1 MSKNNSFS
9 SSQNSNPAEENNS
22 SFDDDLQK
30 ENLIE
35 KLVNKNA
42 ESSNLKNLYE
52 NIGTRVS
59 KLREINDEYEKKIL
73 EQENEIKL
81 LDERIKKKKD
91 LLEKDMRGQGK
102 SKENIKLHDS
112 QWVNDLY
119 NELLEK
125 NEISM
130 QINQNHI
137 QNDPLL
143 KKTYQQK
150 ENELSQLKTHLN
162 NLIKKT
168 NHIKNEI
175 DVLRKENNKHKNNLD
190 LILEKKDKQN
200 KEMNK
205 ISEEAN
211 KYLAKKGKI
220 NEELI
225 KLNKKI
231 DNEKIEHESKMQELN
246 KMIDNT
252 KKIKEFHET
261 LAYEKFSNNNKK
273 KDNIKNI
280 ININNNENNE
290 NNNNNIQNEKPAS
303 KMEEEKQKLK
313 ELENELFRTKKRTVH
328 LNISKLIL
336 LKKQSQLNEI
346 IEKVKQETGID
357 NLDKLSSDLQL
368 STKTNSLF
376 ENDLNTLHKQ
386 KEELENNI
394 QLKKQEIQEANSI
407 LNDTTKKKEEYE
419 KKLKDELKNEEEKKI
434 LLNKRLYALNRM
446 IDLMSKGFKNI
457 CEKLNF
463 FDKNLTFD
471 SETSEGTLTK
481 CMDFLERKII
491 EIIQLNTDPLKE
503 TNVSENEENKNMI
516 VIQKIR
522 DGMNHEEH
530 EKLFEKIKPNSN
542 NFSLREIKQLSKDMV
557 NAYMKEYDK
566 I

>member
-1 MSKNNSFS
+1 
-9 SSQNSNPAEENNS
+9 
-22 SFDDDLQK
+22 
-30 ENLIE
+30 
-35 KLVNKNA
+35 
-42 ESSNLKNLYE
+42 
-52 NIGTRVS
+52 VS
-59 KLREINDEYEKKIL
+59 KLREINDEYEKKIRD
-73 EQENEIKL
+73 QENEIKL

-91 LLEKDMRGQGK
+91 LLDKDMRGQGK
-102 SKENIKLHDS
+102 SKDNIKLHDS

-162 NLIKKT
+162 NLVKKT

-211 KYLAKKGKI
+211 KYLAKKGTI

-231 DNEKIEHESKMQELN
+231 DAEKTEHESKMQELN

-261 LAYEKFSNNNKK
+261 LAFEKFSNNSKK
-273 KDNIKNI
+273 KDNIKNF
-280 ININNNENNE
+280 INNNIINDNN
-290 NNNNNIQNEKPAS
+290 QSEKPAS

-313 ELENELFRTKKRTVH
+313 ELENELLRTKKRTVH

-336 LKKQSQLNEI
+336 LKKQAQLNEI
-346 IEKVKQETGID
+346 IDKVKQETGID

-376 ENDLNTLHKQ
+376 ESDLNTLHKQ

-394 QLKKQEIQEANSI
+394 QI
-407 LNDTTKKKEEYE
+407 KKKR
-419 KKLKDELKNEEEKKI
+419 NSRRVF
-434 LLNKRLYALNRM
+434 NFKRHHN
-446 IDLMSKGFKNI
+446 
-457 CEKLNF
+457 
-463 FDKNLTFD
+463 
-471 SETSEGTLTK
+471 
-481 CMDFLERKII
+481 
-491 EIIQLNTDPLKE
+491 
-503 TNVSENEENKNMI
+503 
-516 VIQKIR
+516 QKR
-522 DGMNHEEH
+522 GLQ
-530 EKLFEKIKPNSN
+530 K
-542 NFSLREIKQLSKDMV
+542 
-557 NAYMKEYDK
+557 
-566 I
+566 

>member
-9 SSQNSNPAEENNS
+9 SSQNSNQEDNNS

-30 ENLIE
+30 VNLIE

-59 KLREINDEYEKKIL
+59 KLREINDEYEKKIRD
-73 EQENEIKL
+73 QENEIKL

-91 LLEKDMRGQGK
+91 LLDKDMRGQGK
-102 SKENIKLHDS
+102 SKDNIKLHDS

-162 NLIKKT
+162 NLVKKT

-211 KYLAKKGKI
+211 KYLAKKGTI

-231 DNEKIEHESKMQELN
+231 DAEKTEHESKMQELN

-261 LAYEKFSNNNKK
+261 LAFEKFSNNSKK
-273 KDNIKNI
+273 KDNIKNF
-280 ININNNENNE
+280 INNNIINDNN
-290 NNNNNIQNEKPAS
+290 QTEKPAS

-313 ELENELFRTKKRTVH
+313 ELENELLRTKKRTVH

-336 LKKQSQLNEI
+336 LKKQAQLNEI
-346 IEKVKQETGID
+346 IDKVKQETGID

-376 ENDLNTLHKQ
+376 ESDLNTLHKQ

-394 QLKKQEIQEANSI
+394 QIKKKEIQDAYSI
-407 LNDTTKKKEEYE
+407 LNDTTTKKEAY
-419 KKLKDELKNEEEKKI
+419 KNKLEQELKNEEEKKL

-463 FDKNLTFD
+463 FDKNLSFD

-542 NFSLREIKQLSKDMV
+542 NFSLKEIKQLSKDMV
-557 NAYMKEYDK
+557 NAYMKKYDK